1 LESGVTCPSVPP
13 GCRLHPGIRQ
23 PAQAPSASRDMVIR
37 VTASL
42 VLLIRHASP
51 LPPTAGTSGTR
62 DDERS
67 LTCEGLLAADLLAGR
82 MRARPITAVFSSPYR
97 RALETVQPI
106 ASTHTLPV
114 ETMDDLRERRLSPST
129 LAEAAFLEALHR
141 SRVTQRLRHPEASP
155 RTTFDSEGCARPGE
169 DPPRHTVGDCRRRN
183 ARGLIS
189 ILRWHLGEEFTIQ
202 DALADPMPRS
212 TASDG
217 TATVGRSI
225 RDRGRSPPSQR
236 RSPPSS
242 SSEWTG
248 GRR

>member
-1 LESGVTCPSVPP
+1 
-13 GCRLHPGIRQ
+13 
-23 PAQAPSASRDMVIR
+23 MVIR
-37 VTASL
+37 VKASL
-42 VLLIRHASP
+42 VLLIGHASP
-51 LPPTAGTSGTR
+51 VPPIAGSSGTR

-67 LTCEGLLAADLLAGR
+67 LTCEGCLPPTYLDSGCERSRSRRCSPAPIGGLW
-82 MRARPITAVFSSPYR
+82 RPSSRSPPR
-97 RALETVQPI
+97 TRSP
-106 ASTHTLPV
+106 SK
-114 ETMDDLRERRLSPST
+114 TMDDLRERRLSPST

-169 DPPRHTVGDCRRRN
+169 DPPRHTVGDCRRGN

-242 SSEWTG
+242 SSKWTG